1 MRRLIAAALL
11 VLSTGPALAAMQA
24 KPVEWKIGKQ
34 SFAGYVV
41 YDDASTQKRPGLVM
55 VPNWMGVNAGAVEK
69 AKRIAGDKYVIL
81 LADVYGKG
89 VNPKDHDEARK
100 ALQSAYAAPE
110 GLAARVSKAVEVL
123 RQQGKAPLDVDR
135 IGAIGFCFGGGAVL
149 DLARS
154 GADVKGVVS
163 FHGNLKP
170 SAQAKPGG
178 IKASVLVLN
187 GADDRNVSAEQ
198 HQAFVKEMNEA
209 KADWQFVDFGS
220 TVHCFTEVEED
231 ATEGNCR
238 YNPVA
243 ATRAFRM
250 MDDFFVERFAPEK

>member
-1 MRRLIAAALL
+1 MHRLIAAALL
-11 VLSTGPALAAMQA
+11 VLSASPAFAAMQA

-34 SFAGYVV
+34 AFAGYVV
-41 YDDASTQKRPGLVM
+41 YDDATKGKLPGLVM

-89 VNPKDHDEARK
+89 VNPRNHDEAMK

-110 GLAARVSKAVEVL
+110 GLAARVARAVEVL
-123 RQQGKAPLDVDR
+123 KEQQAKAPVDTAR

-154 GADVKGVVS
+154 GADVAGVVS
-163 FHGNLKP
+163 FHGNLKA
-170 SAQAKPGG
+170 SVKPGPEG

-187 GADDRNVSAEQ
+187 GADDANVSVEDRSN
-198 HQAFVKEMNEA
+198 FVQQMNA
-209 KADWQFVDFGS
+209 VKADWQFVDFGG
-220 TVHCFTEVEED
+220 TVHCYTEPEES
-231 ATEGNCR
+231 EGNCR
-238 YNPVA
+238 YNERS

-250 MDDFFVERFAPEK
+250 MDDFFSERFAAK

>member
-1 MRRLIAAALL
+1 MRRLIATVLLLLSAA
-11 VLSTGPALAAMQA
+11 PALATMQA
-24 KPVEWKIGKQ
+24 KPIEWKIGKQ
-34 SFAGYVV
+34 AFAGYVV
-41 YDDASTQKRPGLVM
+41 YDDASTDKRPGLVM

-69 AKRIAGDKYVIL
+69 AKRIAGDTYVIL

-110 GLAARVSKAVEVL
+110 GLAARVAKAVDVL
-123 RQQGKAPLDVDR
+123 KMQQGKAPLDASR

-154 GADVKGVVS
+154 GADVAGVVS
-163 FHGNLKP
+163 FHGNLKA
-170 SAQAKPGG
+170 SAQPGPNG

-187 GADDRNVSAEQ
+187 GADDANVTAEQ
-198 HQAFVKEMNEA
+198 RSAFVQQMNAA
-209 KADWQFVDFGS
+209 KADWQFVDFGG
-220 TVHCFTEVEED
+220 TVHCYTEPEES
-231 ATEGNCR
+231 EGNCK
-238 YNPVA
+238 YNERS

-250 MDDFFVERFAPEK
+250 MDAFFAERFAATK

>member
-1 MRRLIAAALL
+1 MRRLAVAALL
-11 VLSTGPALAAMQA
+11 LVSSLPAFAAMQA
-24 KPVEWKIGKQ
+24 KPVEWSIGKQ

-41 YDDASTQKRPGLVM
+41 YDDAAKGKRPGLVM

-89 VNPKDHDEARK
+89 VHPKDHGEAMK

-110 GLAARVSKAVEVL
+110 GLAARVAKAVEVL
-123 RQQGKAPLDVDR
+123 KQQGKAPLDLQR

-154 GADVKGVVS
+154 GADVAGVVS
-163 FHGNLKP
+163 FHGNLKA
-170 SAQAKPGG
+170 SAKPGPEG
-178 IKASVLVLN
+178 IKAGVLVLN
-187 GADDRNVSAEQ
+187 GADDANVTAEDRGN
-198 HQAFVKEMNEA
+198 FVKQMNEA
-209 KADWQFVDFGS
+209 KADWQFVDFGG
-220 TVHCFTEVEED
+220 TVHCYTEPEE
-231 ATEGNCR
+231 AEGNCR
-238 YNPVA
+238 YNERS

-250 MDDFFVERFAPEK
+250 MDDFFAEKFAAK

>member
-1 MRRLIAAALL
+1 MRRLVAAVLL
-11 VLSTGPALAAMQA
+11 MLSAAPALAAMQA

-34 SFAGYVV
+34 AFAGYVV
-41 YDDASTQKRPGLVM
+41 YDDATTDKRPGLVM

-89 VNPKDHDEARK
+89 VNPKDHAEARK

-110 GLAARVSKAVEVL
+110 GLAARVAKAVDVL
-123 RQQGKAPLDVDR
+123 KTQHGKAPLDASR

-154 GADVKGVVS
+154 GADVAGVVS
-163 FHGNLKP
+163 FHGNLKA
-170 SAQAKPGG
+170 SAKPGPGG
-178 IKASVLVLN
+178 IKAGVLVLN
-187 GADDRNVSAEQ
+187 GADDANVSAEQ
-198 HQAFVKEMNEA
+198 RSAFVEQMNAA
-209 KADWQFVDFGS
+209 KADWQFVDFGGA
-220 TVHCFTEVEED
+220 VHCFTEPEES
-231 ATEGNCR
+231 EGNCK
-238 YNPVA
+238 YNERS

-250 MDDFFVERFAPEK
+250 MDDFFAERFAAK

>member
-1 MRRLIAAALL
+1 MHRLIAAALL
-11 VLSTGPALAAMQA
+11 VLSASPAFAAMQA

-34 SFAGYVV
+34 AFAGYVV
-41 YDDASTQKRPGLVM
+41 YDDATKGKLPGLVM

-89 VNPKDHDEARK
+89 VNPRNHDEAMK

-110 GLAARVSKAVEVL
+110 GLAARVARAVEVL
-123 RQQGKAPLDVDR
+123 KEQQAKAPVDTAR

-154 GADVKGVVS
+154 GADVAGVVS
-163 FHGNLKP
+163 FHGNLKA
-170 SAQAKPGG
+170 SAKPGPEG

-187 GADDRNVSAEQ
+187 GADDANVSVEDRSN
-198 HQAFVKEMNEA
+198 FVQQMNA
-209 KADWQFVDFGS
+209 VKADWQFVDFGG
-220 TVHCFTEVEED
+220 TVHCYTEPEES
-231 ATEGNCR
+231 EGNCR
-238 YNPVA
+238 YNERS

-250 MDDFFVERFAPEK
+250 MDDFFSERFAAK